1 MEQYRCHFEARMLC
15 AYRVH
20 VSVAGYYLRE
30 GNIQQLNW
38 ALEDALYFWM
48 QAQ

>member
-15 AYRVH
+15 AYKSH
-20 VSVAGYYLRE
+20 MSAAGDYLRVGDTE
-30 GNIQQLNW
+30 KLNW

-48 QAQ
+48 QSV